1 MKVTLI
7 LFLTLLN
14 SFIFVGCASSQKSS
28 ILEERAQYNVY
39 LPSIN
44 PNKANSLKPVRSSE
58 RTTLVWIHPKALP
71 NRDFFWGAWVSV
83 IYQPMVYE
91 KVLVPKRSELAP
103 KKPELGNKR
112 K

>member
-1 MKVTLI
+1 MRVISI
-7 LFLTLLN
+7 LFLALLN
-14 SFIFVGCASSQKSS
+14 SIFFVGCASSQKSS

-44 PNKANSLKPVRSSE
+44 PKKANSLKPIRASE
-58 RTTLVWIHPKALP
+58 RTTLVWIHPKSLP

-83 IYQPMVYE
+83 VYQPMTYE

-103 KKPELGNKR
+103 KKPELSNKR